1 MITYTEHQQRLNKFI
16 SEIAFGDLEK
26 NAIRAA
32 DYAGIPKENY
42 DEYLVIMI
50 DRYYNIVHITFD
62 NGDYPEIDTKVYPF
76 DENRIYPMQKIEQK
90 INYKVY

>member
-1 MITYTEHQQRLNKFI
+1 MITYTGHQQRLNKFI

-32 DYAGIPKENY
+32 DYAGIPKEIYN
-42 DEYLVIMI
+42 EYLVIKVE
-50 DRYYNIVHITFD
+50 RYYNIVHVVSD
-62 NGDYPEIDTKVYPF
+62 DGNYPEIDIFVYPF

-90 INYKVY
+90 ISYKVY

>member
-32 DYAGIPKENY
+32 DYAGIPKEIYNK
-42 DEYLVIMI
+42 YLVIMI
-50 DRYYNIVHITFD
+50 DGYYNIVRIVFD
-62 NGDYPEIDTKVYPF
+62 NGDYPEIDTNVYPF

>member
-1 MITYTEHQQRLNKFI
+1 MIIYTEHQQRLNKFI
-16 SEIAFGDLEK
+16 SEIAFEDLEK

-32 DYAGIPKENY
+32 DYAGIPKETYN
-42 DEYLVIMI
+42 EYLVIMI
-50 DRYYNIVHITFD
+50 DGYYNIVHIAFD

-76 DENRIYPMQKIEQK
+76 DKNRIYPMQKIEQK